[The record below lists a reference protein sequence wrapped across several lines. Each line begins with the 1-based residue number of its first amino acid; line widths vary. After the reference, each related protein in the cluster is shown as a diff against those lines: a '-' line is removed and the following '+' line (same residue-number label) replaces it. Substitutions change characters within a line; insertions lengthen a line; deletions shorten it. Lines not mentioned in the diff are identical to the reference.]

1 MLHYSVTVVLNN
13 EKIKRYSKRIT
24 KIEPFTNKDN
34 WQGINYP
41 SEKNYREKIVKND
54 LTIAPD
60 VLYATNGKYITNTF

>member
-1 MLHYSVTVVLNN
+1 MLYYSVTVVLNN

-24 KIEPFTNKDN
+24 KIESFTNKDN

-41 SEKNYREKIVKND
+41 SEKNYWVKIVKND

-60 VLYATNGKYITNTF
+60 VLYATNGKHITNTF